1 MDFLILK
8 DETKIQIEPGSSL
21 SNIQVVFLTKDE
33 LISTWDKM
41 TNENLKQVQIESNG
55 NIIANYTNLV
65 LVDVKS
71 SEQQDS
77 TIKSIF
83 NLREK
88 TETELLREEVA
99 LLKAGYEIHDG
110 AISDLGTVVSEITGG
125 V

>member
-8 DETKIQIEPGSSL
+8 DETRIQIEPGSSL
-21 SNIQVVFLTKDE
+21 YNIQVIFLTKDE

-65 LVDVKS
+65 LVDIKS
-71 SEQQDS
+71 SEQQDG

-88 TETELLREEVA
+88 TETELLKEEVA

-110 AISDLGTVVSEITGG
+110 AISDLGTVVSEIAGG

>member
-8 DETKIQIEPGSSL
+8 DETRIQIQPGSSL
-21 SNIQVVFLTKDE
+21 SNIQVVLLTKDE

-88 TETELLREEVA
+88 TETELLKEEVA

-110 AISDLGTVVSEITGG
+110 AISDLGTAVSEIAGG